1 MQFYPTE
8 WRPACFCG
16 RVWNDR
22 RIVYRDTQKG
32 KHKLPAELDR
42 LDLKILDRLQINAAE
57 SSSEIA
63 EHVGLS
69 QSPCWRRIQRL
80 KEGGYIKR
88 QVAILDR
95 EKFGESMY
103 IFAQLK
109 MSRLSD
115 DARDRF
121 VNALQDIDEITE
133 AYTLFGEMDVMLKV
147 LAPNIDWYQNFTFR
161 RLLRLPGVEDV
172 RSTATLSE
180 LKNTHRLPLPE
191 L

>member
-1 MQFYPTE
+1 MS
-8 WRPACFCG
+8 
-16 RVWNDR
+16 DS
-22 RIVYRDTQKG
+22 
-32 KHKLPAELDR
+32 LDR
-42 LDLKILDRLQINAAE
+42 MDIKILDRLQIDASE

-63 EHVGLS
+63 ERVGLS

-80 KEGGYIKR
+80 REEGYIKA

-109 MSRLSD
+109 MSRLND
-115 DARDRF
+115 EGRDRF
-121 VNALQDIDEITE
+121 LRAIEELPEITE

-147 LAPNIDWYQNFTFR
+147 LAPSMAWYQNFTFR
-161 RLLRLPGVEDV
+161 TLLRLPGVEDI

-180 LKNTHRLPLPE
+180 MKCSHRLPLPSS
-191 L
+191 

>member
-1 MQFYPTE
+1 M
-8 WRPACFCG
+8 
-16 RVWNDR
+16 
-22 RIVYRDTQKG
+22 
-32 KHKLPAELDR
+32 PAELDR
-42 LDLKILDRLQINAAE
+42 LDLKILDRLQTNAAE
-57 SSSEIA
+57 TSSEIA
-63 EHVGLS
+63 EKVGLS

-80 KEGGYIKR
+80 RDEGYIKR

-109 MSRLSD
+109 MSRLTD
-115 DARDRF
+115 EERERF
-121 VNALQDIDEITE
+121 VQSLQNIAEITE
-133 AYTLFGEMDVMLKV
+133 AYTVFGDMDVMLKV
-147 LAPNIDWYQNFTFR
+147 LAPNIAWYQNFTFR

-180 LKNTHRLPLPE
+180 LKNTHRLPLPD

>member
-1 MQFYPTE
+1 M
-8 WRPACFCG
+8 AA
-16 RVWNDR
+16 D
-22 RIVYRDTQKG
+22 
-32 KHKLPAELDR
+32 LDR
-42 LDLKILDRLQINAAE
+42 LDIKILDRLQIDASE

-63 EHVGLS
+63 DRVGLS
-69 QSPCWRRIQRL
+69 QSPCWRRMQRL
-80 KEGGYIKR
+80 KEEGYVKT

-115 DARDRF
+115 ENREKFCRAIK
-121 VNALQDIDEITE
+121 DIPEITE

-147 LAPNIDWYQNFTFR
+147 LAPNMGWYQNFTFR
-161 RLLRLPGVEDV
+161 TLLKLPGVEDV

-180 LKNTHRLPLPE
+180 MKCTHRLPLPSP
-191 L
+191 

>member
-1 MQFYPTE
+1 M
-8 WRPACFCG
+8 PA
-16 RVWNDR
+16 
-22 RIVYRDTQKG
+22 Q
-32 KHKLPAELDR
+32 LDR
-42 LDLKILDRLQINAAE
+42 FDLKILDRLQINAAK

-63 EHVGLS
+63 EQVGLS
-69 QSPCWRRIQRL
+69 QSPCWRRMQRL
-80 KEGGYIKR
+80 KEDGYIKR

-121 VNALQDIDEITE
+121 VAALEDIDEITE

>member
-1 MQFYPTE
+1 MQTT
-8 WRPACFCG
+8 R
-16 RVWNDR
+16 DR
-22 RIVYRDTQKG
+22 RIKMTST
-32 KHKLPAELDR
+32 LDR
-42 LDLKILDRLQINAAE
+42 LDLKILDRLQIDASE

-63 EHVGLS
+63 ERVGLS

-80 KEGGYIKR
+80 KEEGYIKG
-88 QVAILDR
+88 QVAVLDR

-109 MSRLSD
+109 IGRLSD
-115 DARDRF
+115 EARESFIR
-121 VNALQDIDEITE
+121 AIEDIPEITE

-147 LAPNIDWYQNFTFR
+147 LAPSMAWYQNFTFR

-180 LKNTHRLPLPE
+180 MKCTHRLPLPSPSA
-191 L
+191 

>member
-1 MQFYPTE
+1 M
-8 WRPACFCG
+8 
-16 RVWNDR
+16 D
-22 RIVYRDTQKG
+22 
-32 KHKLPAELDR
+32 LDR
-42 LDLKILDRLQINAAE
+42 LDVKILARLQIDAAA

-63 EHVGLS
+63 DQVGLS

-80 KEGGYIKR
+80 KEEGYVAR

-109 MSRLSD
+109 MARLSD
-115 DARDRF
+115 DDRDEF
-121 VNALQDIDEITE
+121 IAALERIDEVTE

-147 LAPNIDWYQNFTFR
+147 LAPNIAWYQNFTFR

-180 LKNTHRLPLPE
+180 LKNTHRIPLPD

>member
-1 MQFYPTE
+1 MHAFFMTHMLH
-8 WRPACFCG
+8 
-16 RVWNDR
+16 WN
-22 RIVYRDTQKG
+22 I
-32 KHKLPAELDR
+32 KLSADFDR
-42 LDLKILDRLQINAAE
+42 LDVKILDRLQIDAAA
-57 SSSEIA
+57 SSNEIA

-80 KEGGYIKR
+80 KEDGYVKR

-109 MSRLSD
+109 MARLSD

-121 VNALQDIDEITE
+121 VAELDAIDEVTE

-147 LAPNIDWYQNFTFR
+147 LAPNIAWYQNFTFR

-180 LKNTHRLPLPE
+180 LKNPHRIPLPDI
-191 L
+191 

>member
-1 MQFYPTE
+1 M
-8 WRPACFCG
+8 
-16 RVWNDR
+16 WNDV
-22 RIVYRDTQKG
+22 RILYRLSVG
-32 KHKLPAELDR
+32 REHKLAVELDR
-42 LDLKILDRLQINAAE
+42 LDLKILDRLQIDAGK

-63 EHVGLS
+63 ERVGLS

-80 KEGGYIKR
+80 KEEGYVKR

-121 VNALQDIDEITE
+121 VEALQQIDEVTE

-147 LAPNIDWYQNFTFR
+147 LAPNIAWYQNFTFR

-191 L
+191 I

>member
-1 MQFYPTE
+1 MS
-8 WRPACFCG
+8 A
-16 RVWNDR
+16 D
-22 RIVYRDTQKG
+22 
-32 KHKLPAELDR
+32 LDR
-42 LDLKILDRLQINAAE
+42 LDLKILGRLQIDASE

-63 EHVGLS
+63 ERVGLS

-80 KEGGYIKR
+80 RDEGYVKS
-88 QVAILDR
+88 QVAVLNR

-109 MSRLSD
+109 MARLND
-115 DARDRF
+115 EEREKFIRAIE
-121 VNALQDIDEITE
+121 DIPEITE

-147 LAPNIDWYQNFTFR
+147 LAANIVWYQNFTFR
-161 RLLRLPGVEDV
+161 TLLRLPGVEDV

-180 LKNTHRLPLPE
+180 MKNTHQIPLPD

>member
-1 MQFYPTE
+1 MS
-8 WRPACFCG
+8 A
-16 RVWNDR
+16 D
-22 RIVYRDTQKG
+22 
-32 KHKLPAELDR
+32 LDR
-42 LDLKILDRLQINAAE
+42 LDLKILDRLQIDAAD
-57 SSSEIA
+57 SSSAIA

-80 KEGGYIKR
+80 KDQGYVKR

-109 MSRLSD
+109 VSRLTD
-115 DARDRF
+115 DQRERF
-121 VNALQDIDEITE
+121 VNALQDIDEVTE
-133 AYTLFGEMDVMLKV
+133 AYTLFGEMDVILKV
-147 LAPNIDWYQNFTFR
+147 LAPNIAWYQNFTFR

-180 LKNTHRLPLPE
+180 LKCTHRIPLPA